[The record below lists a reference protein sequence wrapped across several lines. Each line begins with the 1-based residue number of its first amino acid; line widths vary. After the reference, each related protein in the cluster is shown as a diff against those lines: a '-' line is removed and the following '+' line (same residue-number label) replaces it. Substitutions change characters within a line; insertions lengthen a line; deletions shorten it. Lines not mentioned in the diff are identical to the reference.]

1 MARSS
6 PPPPQNRLLAA
17 LPKKEYQRFLPHL
30 ERVSLGVKEVVY
42 EPNEPIQYVYFPLTC
57 VFSMV
62 ATLHEG
68 RSVEVATLGSEGM
81 VGLPVFLGAKST
93 PLLGF
98 SQVAGEAMRMDA
110 VSFQKQVAL
119 NGPLTALLH
128 RYTQTLMVQIAQ
140 GTACNRAHNILQ
152 RCARWLLM
160 TQDRVKADS
169 FTLTQEFLGQM
180 LGVRRAGVNEV
191 ASELQKRGLIRYRR
205 GIIEIV
211 DRKGLEAI
219 SCDCYRIIREE
230 FDRLLTDAHPQRPFL

>member
-6 PPPPQNRLLAA
+6 PAPPQNRLLAA
-17 LPKKEYQRFLPHL
+17 LPKKEYQHFVPHL
-30 ERVSLGVKEVVY
+30 ERVSLGVKDVVY

-57 VFSMV
+57 VFSMI

-68 RSVEVATLGSEGM
+68 KSVEVATMGSEGM

-93 PLLGF
+93 PLLAF
-98 SQVAGEAMRMDA
+98 SQIAGEAMRMRA
-110 VSFQKQVAL
+110 VSFRKQVAL

-160 TQDRVKADS
+160 TQDRVKAAS
-169 FTLTQEFLGQM
+169 FPLTQEFLGKM

-191 ASELQKRGLIRYRR
+191 ASKLQKRGLIRYRR
-205 GIIEIV
+205 GVVEIL
-211 DRKGLEAI
+211 DRERLESI

-230 FDRLLTDAHPQRPFL
+230 FERLFTDTPPRRPSL